1 MTDITPKLPLT
12 FGDNPNYQN
21 ISNINQLVQQN
32 LKNLC
37 LTVPGERLMDSNFG
51 VGMKTFLFE
60 QNLEVTYGDIA
71 ARVDEQVSI
80 YMPFIEVDDV
90 VIFPDENNENLVHVQ
105 IQYFILPTSEADIL
119 NLTVNR

>member
-90 VIFPDENNENLVHVQ
+90 VIFPDEDNENLVHVQ